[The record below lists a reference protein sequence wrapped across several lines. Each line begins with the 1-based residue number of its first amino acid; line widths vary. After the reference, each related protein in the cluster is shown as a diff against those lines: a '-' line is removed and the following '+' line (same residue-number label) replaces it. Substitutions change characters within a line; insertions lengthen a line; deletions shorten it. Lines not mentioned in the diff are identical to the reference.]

1 MQLIEHRRKPVGL
14 ADLLMHHALIDDGI
28 LLQQDGSLLAGW
40 TYRGPDM
47 MSSPPSE
54 MDALSAR
61 LNSVLKLGSGWMLQ
75 CDAIRTE
82 APGYPRNGAFPDPV
96 TQVIDDERRQQF
108 MAEEAHYESEYF
120 LTLTYLPPVEMEQK
134 VQGFMFEGRKSGST
148 YTGAQ
153 TLERFRSQL
162 ERFENVFGT
171 LFKTERLARVKTE
184 DDFGGLHVHDH
195 LLRYVR
201 RCVSGNDHPFAVPQI
216 PVFLND
222 VLACEDF
229 CGGVEPRIGQKH
241 IRVLAIDG
249 FPRNSSP
256 GLLRELDSL
265 SVEYR
270 WNTRAVML
278 DAQEAE
284 AILDKTRK
292 KWRSKIRGWRDQVL
306 KTESGAVNLYAAEM
320 AGDAEQAMSVASSG
334 DVHFAWYSSN
344 IVCMDEDIERLNQ
357 TTRTVM
363 KTLQHIGFS
372 CRIESVNAVEAW
384 RGSLPGDGYRNVRR
398 NLLHT
403 LNVADLL
410 PITAVW
416 AGQRENP
423 SAMMPKK
430 SPPLLYAATSG
441 STPFRFNL
449 HVGDLGHTMIC
460 GPSGAGKSTLLGL
473 LAAQW
478 FRYPGAQVFA
488 FDRGYSLHVLTQ
500 AVGGEFYDLAGPGMD
515 LAFCP
520 LRHIDSDSDRIWA
533 VGWIDA
539 LCRLNGQV
547 ISPSQR
553 NRIAEGVEN
562 LRISPTRSLTELRT
576 NVQDQVV
583 QAALQHYTLGGPLG
597 QLLDAE
603 TDALGNG
610 RFLTFETEHLLQLD
624 EKAVLPV
631 LLYLFRQIEK
641 RLDGSPTLVLLD
653 EAWSYL
659 KHDLFRDRMRDWLK
673 TMRKQNGVVVMAT
686 QQLSDI
692 LSSGISD
699 AILEACPTKILLPN
713 AESKSPN
720 SRAFYELVGLNKREL
735 DILQTSIPK
744 QHYYVVSPLGRR
756 LVDMGV
762 GKVALSFVGVNGREE
777 RLLMEQIRKQFGDGW
792 RSEWLR
798 FRGLGSWADYLR
810 RIATEFEG
818 DSRCARAS

>member
-1 MQLIEHRRKPVGL
+1 
-14 ADLLMHHALIDDGI
+14 
-28 LLQQDGSLLAGW
+28 
-40 TYRGPDM
+40 
-47 MSSPPSE
+47 
-54 MDALSAR
+54 
-61 LNSVLKLGSGWMLQ
+61 MLQ

-82 APGYPRNGAFPDPV
+82 APGYPRTGAFPDPV

-134 VQGFMFEGRKSGST
+134 VQGFMFEGRKSGSA

-184 DDFGGLHVHDH
+184 DDFGGLHIHDH

-372 CRIESVNAVEAW
+372 CRIETVNAVEAW

-423 SAMMPKK
+423 SAMMPRK

-449 HVGDLGHTMIC
+449 HVGDLGHAMI
-460 GPSGAGKSTLLGL
+460 
-473 LAAQW
+473 
-478 FRYPGAQVFA
+478 
-488 FDRGYSLHVLTQ
+488 
-500 AVGGEFYDLAGPGMD
+500 
-515 LAFCP
+515 
-520 LRHIDSDSDRIWA
+520 
-533 VGWIDA
+533 
-539 LCRLNGQV
+539 
-547 ISPSQR
+547 
-553 NRIAEGVEN
+553 
-562 LRISPTRSLTELRT
+562 
-576 NVQDQVV
+576 
-583 QAALQHYTLGGPLG
+583 
-597 QLLDAE
+597 
-603 TDALGNG
+603 
-610 RFLTFETEHLLQLD
+610 
-624 EKAVLPV
+624 
-631 LLYLFRQIEK
+631 
-641 RLDGSPTLVLLD
+641 
-653 EAWSYL
+653 
-659 KHDLFRDRMRDWLK
+659 
-673 TMRKQNGVVVMAT
+673 
-686 QQLSDI
+686 
-692 LSSGISD
+692 
-699 AILEACPTKILLPN
+699 
-713 AESKSPN
+713 
-720 SRAFYELVGLNKREL
+720 
-735 DILQTSIPK
+735 
-744 QHYYVVSPLGRR
+744 
-756 LVDMGV
+756 
-762 GKVALSFVGVNGREE
+762 
-777 RLLMEQIRKQFGDGW
+777 
-792 RSEWLR
+792 
-798 FRGLGSWADYLR
+798 
-810 RIATEFEG
+810 
-818 DSRCARAS
+818 